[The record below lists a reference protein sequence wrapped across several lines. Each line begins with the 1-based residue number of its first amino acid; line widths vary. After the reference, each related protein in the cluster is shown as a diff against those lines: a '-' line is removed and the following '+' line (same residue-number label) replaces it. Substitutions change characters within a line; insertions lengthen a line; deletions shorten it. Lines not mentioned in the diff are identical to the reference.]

1 VIDPRDPRW
10 RPDGAQQQGHDPAAP
25 QGEASGGDAWGEA
38 IGLSDPRLARVRVQ
52 ELMSW
57 LGTGRA
63 TARISSAE
71 NDQLPRWYRQPPPQD
86 EAPQPQPI
94 AAFPA
99 PPPPPVAAAE
109 IIASPPLPP
118 PNEAVASAEA
128 PPNDLKKPRKTARV
142 AKPVRD
148 TRRRDMMQLSSAWT
162 LPRRVAVMRTPD
174 FVVSGTPVEFQF
186 PTAPQRPASETPA
199 IDRPR
204 EIAAKT
210 LQPQPGLTP
219 PATTPAPLRPAE
231 LPLSK
236 MALPPLPAALPPMP
250 APNPVRPATD
260 VAQAP
265 ATPPSARTPPVT
277 PSPVTP
283 PPAPAPAPPP
293 APPPAPSPSPSPSP
307 SPTPAPAPAPMVP
320 GLPEQGYDGFV
331 APVADETARAPTSPA
346 PPSEPLT
353 TDPEP
358 APPAAPAPPDTP
370 PKPLPVP
377 SAEPSQAPHAG
388 LPEPAAA
395 IASQEIEQ
403 ISLETVTAAEAEAE
417 PAPMAPVE
425 AGPAVGQTVSAAGD
439 APQPP
444 ALLQPPELQ
453 SAETVAPDTAEE
465 WALPPSP
472 PRAHA
477 SLRAWLVLAA
487 LLLGTGLAGWGVWL
501 TWLRPGPTA
510 IDAVVIGQTKPVLA
524 PAEGQLSHIFV
535 APGDRVASRTDL
547 FEIAPRP
554 ADPKIRAELTARL
567 ELARSRQIRFG
578 LRIQELNSLVLRAA
592 AVPDLASQ
600 REAEQGRMRLRDVQD
615 QAVSTAEEVALLEQS
630 LSGET
635 KRPASAT
642 LVRAERHGVLTRI
655 QAVEGM
661 DVVPGLQ
668 LAEIVDCAALSLSVD
683 GAAAAAAGF
692 SSGRKITVQ
701 MPGRR
706 VGEGVF
712 TVLVPDAAERAK
724 GAEFGRSNGRLIL
737 PVDLTVWE
745 RAGGEVCPIGNRVSV
760 QAR

>member
-1 VIDPRDPRW
+1 
-10 RPDGAQQQGHDPAAP
+10 
-25 QGEASGGDAWGEA
+25 
-38 IGLSDPRLARVRVQ
+38 
-52 ELMSW
+52 
-57 LGTGRA
+57 
-63 TARISSAE
+63 
-71 NDQLPRWYRQPPPQD
+71 
-86 EAPQPQPI
+86 
-94 AAFPA
+94 
-99 PPPPPVAAAE
+99 
-109 IIASPPLPP
+109 
-118 PNEAVASAEA
+118 
-128 PPNDLKKPRKTARV
+128 
-142 AKPVRD
+142 
-148 TRRRDMMQLSSAWT
+148 
-162 LPRRVAVMRTPD
+162 
-174 FVVSGTPVEFQF
+174 
-186 PTAPQRPASETPA
+186 
-199 IDRPR
+199 
-204 EIAAKT
+204 
-210 LQPQPGLTP
+210 
-219 PATTPAPLRPAE
+219 
-231 LPLSK
+231 
-236 MALPPLPAALPPMP
+236 
-250 APNPVRPATD
+250 
-260 VAQAP
+260 
-265 ATPPSARTPPVT
+265 
-277 PSPVTP
+277 
-283 PPAPAPAPPP
+283 
-293 APPPAPSPSPSPSP
+293 
-307 SPTPAPAPAPMVP
+307 
-320 GLPEQGYDGFV
+320 
-331 APVADETARAPTSPA
+331 
-346 PPSEPLT
+346 
-353 TDPEP
+353 
-358 APPAAPAPPDTP
+358 
-370 PKPLPVP
+370 
-377 SAEPSQAPHAG
+377 
-388 LPEPAAA
+388 
-395 IASQEIEQ
+395 
-403 ISLETVTAAEAEAE
+403 
-417 PAPMAPVE
+417 
-425 AGPAVGQTVSAAGD
+425 
-439 APQPP
+439 
-444 ALLQPPELQ
+444 LQ

-472 PRAHA
+472 PRPHA

-487 LLLGTGLAGWGVWL
+487 LLLSTGLAGWGVWL
-501 TWLRPGPTA
+501 TWLRPGPTP

-524 PAEGQLSHIFV
+524 PAEGQLSHILV